1 MGKRPQKLAGREGGR
16 GQNSDRQACLRGG
29 LVSLELFDTH
39 FALLPTTALGD
50 LEAVV
55 SPPRADEETQ
65 ALVDHRTHP
74 RSHGLS
80 VTQADWSLGLLIPSL
95 RLLVR
100 SHGQ

>member
-16 GQNSDRQACLRGG
+16 GQNSNRRACLRGG

-55 SPPRADEETQ
+55 SPPRADEETHS
-65 ALVDHRTHP
+65 LGDHKTHP
-74 RSHGLS
+74 RSHSLS
-80 VTQADWSLGLLIPSL
+80 VTQADWCLGLLIPSL
-95 RLLVR
+95 RLPVR